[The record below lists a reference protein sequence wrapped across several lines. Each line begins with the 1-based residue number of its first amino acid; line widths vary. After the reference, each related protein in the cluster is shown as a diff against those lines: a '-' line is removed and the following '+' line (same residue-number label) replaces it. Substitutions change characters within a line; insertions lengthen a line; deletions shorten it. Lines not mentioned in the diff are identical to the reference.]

1 MHGIAQLDQ
10 SWMNESHMSPEYED
24 DVEQFLQFASEIA
37 RPNEEGK
44 YYCPCINYLNRR
56 RQLILKKRN
65 YTCTKDLCII
75 RGKKIGVE

>member
-44 YYCPCINYLNRR
+44 YYCPCINYLNGR
-56 RQLILKKRN
+56 
-65 YTCTKDLCII
+65 
-75 RGKKIGVE
+75 